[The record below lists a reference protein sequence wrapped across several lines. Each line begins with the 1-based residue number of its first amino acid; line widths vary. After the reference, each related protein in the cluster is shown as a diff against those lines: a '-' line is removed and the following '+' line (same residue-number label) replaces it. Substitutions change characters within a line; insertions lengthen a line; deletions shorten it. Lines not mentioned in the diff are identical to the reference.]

1 MSDPGERAWYDVD
14 YCRVRWEW
22 AEYRQYEAGER
33 IRERKR
39 KGEERRREEKRQ
51 DNKRRRREERE
62 RLAREEEQRREGKR
76 REDERRRKE
85 DLERW
90 AKQEEADRR
99 SAKVAQQYRQEQA
112 RIAEEKQRKQ
122 EEERL
127 EQERA
132 AKQQKTDW
140 QAKDDEL
147 RRSIQ
152 EQARILEELER
163 GNREKKQQEAD
174 RRSEEAALRYRQEQ
188 ARVAK
193 ERIRRQEEQNRKNR
207 REEED
212 RKKDQKSHPSDS
224 WQQEEKSMFV
234 SDNDEVQDKAHKYE
248 GFHPKTRYGFEE
260 REQER
265 EEPHHKTRQSDFE
278 FEERKKEANGGA
290 RTREAQEPR
299 HDFDNFF
306 NMANGHAAQN
316 GMSDRHENTA
326 FDNEEGNFH
335 PADLRPRYIQEQ
347 NRLRMT
353 SRYAQWSNEKK
364 AGWIQRRYDW
374 YVAHWVAECYRTG
387 TMPNTRL
394 IRVSRWLTGCRN
406 LLDFLEQIPIT
417 PQLRSTAELDSKL
430 KIMYSRP
437 DFRFTEDVRQRAK
450 HLYEKWELLGWGS
463 SDDWIHQG

>member
-99 SAKVAQQYRQEQA
+99 SAKVAQRYRQEQA

-193 ERIRRQEEQNRKNR
+193 ERIRRQEEQNHKNR

-212 RKKDQKSHPSDS
+212 RKKDQKSHPSGS
-224 WQQEEKSMFV
+224 WQQEESMFV
-234 SDNDEVQDKAHKYE
+234 SDIDEVQDKAHEYE
-248 GFHPKTRYGFEE
+248 GFHTKTRYGFEE
-260 REQER
+260 IEQER